1 MCVDVAARAGVPG
14 LAKQSG
20 IVESSRSFAMSLMRT
35 LAVAWSSTVLFAACG
50 DKKPTEVPTPA
61 PAAVPSGVDKGNA
74 PPVVEAKPDEGK
86 VAVAEKP
93 VEVAEKP
100 VEVAEK
106 PVEVVEKPVE
116 VAEKPVEVAEKPVE
130 AAEEP
135 SEEPSTEVTA
145 LAPDLEVVDSAL
157 TPAVEDRLPTERR
170 TTWKIGEDTRL
181 IGWFELK
188 NPSSPM
194 DLELVWKKDG
204 KENWRFPTNVG
215 TGKNWKTWA
224 EKRIGKRDAGAWT
237 VELVDANG
245 YVYSK
250 LSYTVE

>member
-1 MCVDVAARAGVPG
+1 MRKMAA
-14 LAKQSG
+14 
-20 IVESSRSFAMSLMRT
+20 
-35 LAVAWSSTVLFAACG
+35 AWSFTVLFAACG
-50 DKKPTEVPTPA
+50 DKKPTELPTPA

-74 PPVVEAKPDEGK
+74 PPVVEAVKPGEGK
-86 VAVAEKP
+86 VAEAEKPVEVVAKPAEEKP

-106 PVEVVEKPVE
+106 PVEVVEKPAE
-116 VAEKPVEVAEKPVE
+116 EAEKP
-130 AAEEP
+130 AEEP
-135 SEEPSTEVTA
+135 SNEVTA
-145 LAPDLEVVDSAL
+145 VAPDLEVVDSAV

-188 NPSSPM
+188 NPSSAV

-215 TGKNWKTWA
+215 VGKNWKTWA
-224 EKRIGKRDAGAWT
+224 EKRIGKRDAGSWT
-237 VELVDANG
+237 VELVDSNG